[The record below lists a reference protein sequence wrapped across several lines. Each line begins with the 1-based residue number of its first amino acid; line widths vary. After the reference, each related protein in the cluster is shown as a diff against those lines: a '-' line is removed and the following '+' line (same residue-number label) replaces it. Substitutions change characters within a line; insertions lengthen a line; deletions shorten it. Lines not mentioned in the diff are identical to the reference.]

1 MPTSNLSAPVNKTDE
16 RLSKVE
22 ARLASSW
29 ALRPRSE
36 FETDFRARIKRDLLL
51 YADGVILTAM
61 AVLGLVAYLF
71 IRAATLDVYGSQHQ
85 QIISDLH
92 QRYENSVAKGRTQF
106 GWGKQH
112 RYGAK
117 YASLL
122 DFYFRSYIGA
132 KQKQDQMGLIFSRAE
147 TYLFY
152 ARRLDPQQA
161 TTYFEIGELHYT
173 YPKQYHRRDWLDVD
187 KALYFYRES
196 ARYCSATEVAR
207 GQRADAYRRIGEI
220 YFDKAGAASVPQR
233 FIHSLET
240 ARHYLGE
247 AQSEYKE
254 KQPVHQAQETDERS
268 KEAGIPD
275 QSPPE
280 GPSRNQGSI
289 AEVET
294 LLSRVD
300 ALLSRRS
307 SNIDAVIRTAWALD
321 PGGLSN

>member
-51 YADGVILTAM
+51 YAGGVIPTPM
-61 AVLGLVAYLF
+61 TVVWLGAYLF

-92 QRYENSVAKGRTQF
+92 QRSENSVAKGRTQF

-132 KQKQDQMGLIFSRAE
+132 KQKQDQM
-147 TYLFY
+147 
-152 ARRLDPQQA
+152 
-161 TTYFEIGELHYT
+161 
-173 YPKQYHRRDWLDVD
+173 
-187 KALYFYRES
+187 
-196 ARYCSATEVAR
+196 
-207 GQRADAYRRIGEI
+207 
-220 YFDKAGAASVPQR
+220 
-233 FIHSLET
+233 
-240 ARHYLGE
+240 
-247 AQSEYKE
+247 
-254 KQPVHQAQETDERS
+254 
-268 KEAGIPD
+268 
-275 QSPPE
+275 
-280 GPSRNQGSI
+280 
-289 AEVET
+289 
-294 LLSRVD
+294 
-300 ALLSRRS
+300 
-307 SNIDAVIRTAWALD
+307 
-321 PGGLSN
+321 